1 MPAAPL
7 LTLLIVAVAINITL
21 VVVAAVALVRDR
33 RRDAAALAQP
43 RGIASPPAGVFGV
56 PPALDRTD
64 SLPATRQP
72 VQLLLTEADIPA
84 SIYDRVVRVA
94 SWGVILTV
102 ATFVAASGLWP
113 ATQAASFA
121 LLGLAGLFVLTVHDV
136 LPVSFLGTARYV
148 VEGSVAITF
157 ATLLLVLTGGS
168 ASPFFFAYALIV
180 VGAALVLSPRLTL
193 VVTTL
198 AIGGY
203 LAGVA
208 VEPSRAA
215 LTSAQLVAVGVNVTA
230 LLLLTYVGM
239 VVAREQRRSRD
250 AAIHLS
256 TVDSLTGLYNRA
268 YLFAAVDREIQRSA
282 RSGRGFCLLMMDLDG
297 LKPINDQFGHFHGDR
312 VLRGVSEIIRHGV
325 RRIDTAAR
333 YGGDEFVVLL
343 PETDPTGAFVL
354 ADKIRQG
361 VADLAIE
368 TPTDRIRTSLS
379 VGTVRYPEDGQTVDA
394 LIISADQAMYL
405 SKRAG
410 KNRVVGYG
418 VGGGGT
424 TGSGRVGTM
433 DTDTRAGW
441 ATGPGRGPDSS
452 RQPDLRPGSGARP
465 GIGGRRGS
473 EYGAADERIDR
484 VAAPATGAL
493 ATIDSAGRESGS
505 PARSV

>member
-7 LTLLIVAVAINITL
+7 LTLLIIVIVTNLVLVGVTAIVLI
-21 VVVAAVALVRDR
+21 RDR
-33 RRDAAALAQP
+33 HREAAAFAQP
-43 RGIASPPAGVFGV
+43 RGVAVSPAGAFGA
-56 PPALDRTD
+56 PPTPDRTD
-64 SLPATRQP
+64 RLSLGDEPD
-72 VQLLLTEADIPA
+72 QLLLSGADISA
-84 SIYDRVVRVA
+84 STYDRVVRVA

-102 ATFVAASGLWP
+102 ATFIAASGLWP

-136 LPVSFLGTARYV
+136 LPVSILGHARYV

-193 VVTTL
+193 LVTAFAT
-198 AIGGY
+198 GGY
-203 LAGVA
+203 LVGVA
-208 VEPSRAA
+208 VEPTQTP
-215 LTSAQLVAVGVNVTA
+215 LTAPQLVAVGVNVVA

-250 AAIHLS
+250 AAIQLS

-282 RSGRGFCLLMMDLDG
+282 RSRRGFCLLMMDLDG
-297 LKPINDQFGHFHGDR
+297 LKPINDQFGHFQGDR
-312 VLRGVSEIIRHGV
+312 VLRGVSAIIRRGV

-343 PETDPTGAFVL
+343 PETDPVGAYVL

-379 VGTVRYPEDGQTVDA
+379 VGTVRYPEDGRTVDD

-418 VGGGGT
+418 GDGM

-433 DTDTRAGW
+433 DSGAGARQTSAPGGGLGPRAGNDRL
-441 ATGPGRGPDSS
+441 ASS
-452 RQPDLRPGSGARP
+452 ALDAQ
-465 GIGGRRGS
+465 I
-473 EYGAADERIDR
+473 ERIDR
-484 VAAPATGAL
+484 IAVGPTGVLARVGPAA
-493 ATIDSAGRESGS
+493 RESGS
-505 PARSV
+505 PAGSV

>member
-1 MPAAPL
+1 MAA
-7 LTLLIVAVAINITL
+7 IV
-21 VVVAAVALVRDR
+21 LVRDR
-33 RRDAAALAQP
+33 RRETATSARP
-43 RGIASPPAGVFGV
+43 RGVAAERAPLSHQT
-56 PPALDRTD
+56 DR
-64 SLPATRQP
+64 
-72 VQLLLTEADIPA
+72 LLLTGVGVAA
-84 SIYDRVVRVA
+84 ATYDRVVRVV

-102 ATFVAASGLWP
+102 AIFIAASSLWP

-136 LPVSFLGTARYV
+136 LPVSILGNARYV

-193 VVTTL
+193 LVTAF
-198 AIGGY
+198 AIGAY
-203 LAGVA
+203 LVGVA
-208 VEPSRAA
+208 VEPTQTP
-215 LTSAQLVAVGVNVTA
+215 LTPPQLVAVGVNVAA

-250 AAIHLS
+250 AAIQLS

-282 RSGRGFCLLMMDLDG
+282 RSRRGFCLLMMDLDG

-343 PETDPTGAFVL
+343 PETDPAGAYVL

-379 VGTVRYPEDGQTVDA
+379 VGTVRYPEDGQTADD

-418 VGGGGT
+418 GGGM

-433 DTDTRAGW
+433 GTGAGAGQ
-441 ATGPGRGPDSS
+441 ATGPGRGLDP
-452 RQPDLRPGSGARP
+452 RSGIDPRP
-465 GIGGRRGS
+465 GIDPRS
-473 EYGAADERIDR
+473 DPEHDAPVERIGR
-484 VAAPATGAL
+484 MATPAAGVL
-493 ATIDSAGRESGS
+493 ATVGPVARESGS
-505 PARSV
+505 PARPV